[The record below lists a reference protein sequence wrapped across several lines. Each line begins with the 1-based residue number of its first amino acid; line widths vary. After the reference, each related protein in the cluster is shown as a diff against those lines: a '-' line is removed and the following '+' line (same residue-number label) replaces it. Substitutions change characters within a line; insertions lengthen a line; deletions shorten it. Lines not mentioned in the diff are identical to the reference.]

1 VNHSSASAHADPP
14 AAVQGEAEVRARLTA
29 LAELARAAHSA
40 EFCALAWQPGDDD
53 GTVSVPAAPSRWDP
67 AVRAAFDA
75 LAREA
80 DQNAD
85 PAAAAARDR
94 VSEAIL
100 SPREV
105 AALAGRDALAR
116 DNLLLWAGRFGT
128 REAVVRVALAADRRP
143 AEVKALLQLIGR
155 AALAAVGAE
164 AVGSSRAFWRTRATT
179 ALAELAQ
186 VHGEAAAA
194 TELARDVARA
204 AAAIAA
210 LTTADRLEKLGAVL
224 AAAAG
229 CERWI
234 LALADEGGR
243 LAVAANSGDVAAPAD
258 LAEGGALAQS
268 FARRIT
274 IARDRAAATSFPED
288 RIFQSAWITVPFD
301 GGAIALA
308 ARGEISAPARARAE
322 AIAAGLG
329 PIMRGWREGEELARY
344 RRLVQ
349 RLALRMFAAIDEERA
364 RIARDLHDDQ
374 AQLLAAARI
383 ALEGGRDEARA
394 VFRTLEAEL
403 RRRMRRVRPALLG
416 RVTLTAAIE
425 HEFTRLAA
433 AGIQARLVR
442 KGAVAHISR
451 PVQQLCFQAL
461 REGLSNVIR
470 HSGATRAK
478 VVLERRAGLVRLAI
492 ADNGRGMSPGVD
504 TAAGMG
510 LAGITERLELMGGR
524 LAIDSQPGATTLI
537 AEIPELA

>member
-1 VNHSSASAHADPP
+1 VSDLSVSTHAVPP
-14 AAVQGEAEVRARLTA
+14 AAAQGAADLCARLTA

-40 EFCALAWQPGDDD
+40 EFCALAWHGGDDD
-53 GTVSVPAAPSRWDP
+53 GALRVPAAPSRWDEV
-67 AVRAAFDA
+67 VRAAFDA

-80 DQNAD
+80 DQLGA
-85 PAAAAARDR
+85 PAAAAARDQ
-94 VSEAIL
+94 VSETIL
-100 SPREV
+100 SSREV
-105 AALAGRDALAR
+105 AALAGPDTLAG
-116 DNLLLWAGRFGT
+116 DGLLLWTGRFSTG
-128 REAVVRVALAADRRP
+128 EAAVRVVLATDRRP
-143 AEVKALLQLIGR
+143 AEAKALLPLNGR
-155 AALAAVGAE
+155 AALAAVAE
-164 AVGSSRAFWRTRATT
+164 VAVGSSRAFWRKRATA
-179 ALAELAQ
+179 ALAELAR

-194 TELARDVARA
+194 TELAREVARA
-204 AAAIAA
+204 AAAITA
-210 LTTADRLEKLGAVL
+210 LTPADRLEKLGAAL

-243 LAVAANSGDVAAPAD
+243 LAVAASSGAVAAPAD
-258 LAEGGALAQS
+258 LAERGALAES

-274 IARDRAAATSFPED
+274 IARDPAAAVSFPED
-288 RIFQSAWITVPFD
+288 RIFQSAWVAVPFD

-308 ARGEISAPARARAE
+308 ARDEISAPARARAE

-329 PIMRGWREGEELARY
+329 PIVRGWRARDELARY
-344 RRLVQ
+344 RALVQ

-364 RIARDLHDDQ
+364 KIARDLHDDQ

-403 RRRMRRVRPALLG
+403 RRRTRQVRPALLG
-416 RVTLTAAIE
+416 RVTLTEAIE
-425 HEFTRLAA
+425 NEFKRLAA

-442 KGAVAHISR
+442 KGAVTRISR
-451 PVQQLCFQAL
+451 PVQQLCLQAL

-470 HSGATRAK
+470 HSGATRVK
-478 VVLERRAGLVRLAI
+478 VVLERHTGLVRLAI
-492 ADNGRGMSPGVD
+492 ADNGRGMPRGAEA
-504 TAAGMG
+504 AAGMG

-537 AEIPELA
+537 AEIPEPA